1 LGASEVQSSF
11 PGFEAPATPA
21 DRLFFAIY
29 PDPGTAGRIARLVQN
44 LRSEHGLTGK
54 PLAADRF
61 HVTLQMLGDYP
72 CLPEKVVAAAQAA
85 AAAVR
90 MPPFEVSF
98 DRAASF
104 LRGARNRPFVLQG
117 SEGVAALMVFQR
129 LLMKALATGGLVQAA
144 APAYTPHVTLLYDD
158 RLVDQRPIE
167 PIKWTAHEFVLVHS
181 LLGQTRHIQLARWP
195 LSAEP
200 QRVV

>member
-1 LGASEVQSSF
+1 LGVSEVQSSF
-11 PGFEAPATPA
+11 PGFEAPATPT
-21 DRLFFAIY
+21 DRLFFAIF
-29 PDPGTAGRIARLVQN
+29 PDADAAGRIARLAQN

-104 LRGARNRPFVLQG
+104 SRGARNRPFVLQG
-117 SEGVAALMVFQR
+117 GEGVATLMAFQR
-129 LLMKALATGGLVQAA
+129 LLISALAAGGMAQGA

-158 RLVDQRPIE
+158 RLVEQQPIE

-181 LLGQTRHIQLARWP
+181 LLGQSRHIQLARWP
-195 LSAEP
+195 LSG
-200 QRVV
+200 

>member
-1 LGASEVQSSF
+1 LGVSGAQSSF
-11 PGFEAPATPA
+11 PGFEAPATPT
-21 DRLFFAIY
+21 DRLFFAIF
-29 PDPGTAGRIARLVQN
+29 PDADAAERIAGLAQN
-44 LRSEHGLTGK
+44 LRTEHCLTGK

-90 MPPFEVSF
+90 MPPFELSF

-104 LRGARNRPFVLQG
+104 SRGARNRPFVLQG

-129 LLMKALATGGLVQAA
+129 SLMKALATGGLVQGV

-181 LLGQTRHIQLARWP
+181 LLRQTRHIQLARWP
-195 LSAEP
+195 FTAEP
-200 QRVV
+200 QRDV